1 LSDVEYYK
9 IKRHAQLGYECLQE
23 IGGFSEISLLAV
35 RHHHERYDGDGYPLA
50 LKGEA
55 IPRTAQVM
63 AICDVYSALTADR
76 VYRQA
81 VSHARALE
89 IMSSEMPGAF

>member
-1 LSDVEYYK
+1 
-9 IKRHAQLGYECLQE
+9 
-23 IGGFSEISLLAV
+23 
-35 RHHHERYDGDGYPLA
+35 
-50 LKGEA
+50 
-55 IPRTAQVM
+55 M

-89 IMSSEMPGAF
+89 IMSSEMPGAFNPELFARFVEIITARKKIEESSNESTLKRKAPA